1 MKNNRIPAGDQT
13 IGKSHASVVA
23 RPESIDTLEL
33 RLADGFQR
41 IDIARARGEDVS
53 AWEDFWI
60 ELLHRYETLCDSDQ
74 IAA

>member
-1 MKNNRIPAGDQT
+1 MENHPHLRRPAPGEAAVSGNAQ
-13 IGKSHASVVA
+13 
-23 RPESIDTLEL
+23 PESIDSLKL

-41 IDIARARGEDVS
+41 IDVARTRGEDVS

-60 ELLHRYETLCDSDQ
+60 ELLHRYEALCDDDR